1 MRVAVIVDPS
11 VSCAVDGPGR
21 QDLRGDPQA
30 LSRVEP
36 ARQYPALRAF
46 LAHVN
51 AADSPFS
58 TFGCKIWSAVEAGAS
73 QGHVFASRVG
83 IVFLREADN
92 YAQKPLGSAAHRL
105 AELLQRESEFLWA
118 ELLISPAMFP
128 EERAGYCLQ
137 LSLYAR
143 GGTPSQAEVRWGLG
157 MAHTQQAL
165 LFVAREL
172 LRE

>member
-1 MRVAVIVDPS
+1 MRVAVIMDPS
-11 VSCAVDGPGR
+11 ASCAVGSPGR
-21 QDLRGDPQA
+21 HDLRGDPQA
-30 LSRVEP
+30 LGRVEP
-36 ARQYPALRAF
+36 AGRYPALRAF
-46 LAHVN
+46 LAHLN

-58 TFGCKIWSAVEAGAS
+58 TFGCEVWSAVEAGAS
-73 QGHVFASRVG
+73 QAHVFASRVG
-83 IVFLREADN
+83 VVFLREADN
-92 YAQKPLGSAAHRL
+92 MAQKPLASVAHRL

-118 ELLISPAMFP
+118 ELLISPAIFP

-143 GGTPSQAEVRWGLG
+143 GATSSQAEVRWGLG

-165 LFVAREL
+165 FFVAREL